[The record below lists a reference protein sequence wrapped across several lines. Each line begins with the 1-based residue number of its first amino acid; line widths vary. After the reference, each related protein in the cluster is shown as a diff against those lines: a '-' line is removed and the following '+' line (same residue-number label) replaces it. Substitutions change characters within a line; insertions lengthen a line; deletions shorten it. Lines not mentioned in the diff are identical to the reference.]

1 MTLEERIAQARE
13 SSEQM
18 EALLVDYKPFI
29 MATISKTLK
38 KYIHADDTSLTT
50 GMMGF
55 HEAVMKY
62 DPQKGGFLSYAQIII
77 KNRVIDQLRSENRQ
91 THNID
96 LGLNDE
102 ENVSTF
108 VRIQENQAI
117 EDYEMRQVEDQ
128 RKDDLTVY
136 MEVLKSWGL
145 TMQDLVNA
153 SPKKKELMDAFQTIG
168 RAIAENESLLSEMR
182 RTRRLPSAYL
192 QDAFN
197 IDRKRLERGR
207 KYIIAVAELWAGD
220 FETLKAYVQRR

>member
-18 EALLVDYKPFI
+18 EALLMDYKPFI

-108 VRIQENQAI
+108 VRIQENHAI

-153 SPKKKELMDAFQTIG
+153 SPKKKELMDIFQTIG
-168 RAIAENESLLSEMR
+168 RAIGENESLLSEMR

-192 QDAFN
+192 QDAFE